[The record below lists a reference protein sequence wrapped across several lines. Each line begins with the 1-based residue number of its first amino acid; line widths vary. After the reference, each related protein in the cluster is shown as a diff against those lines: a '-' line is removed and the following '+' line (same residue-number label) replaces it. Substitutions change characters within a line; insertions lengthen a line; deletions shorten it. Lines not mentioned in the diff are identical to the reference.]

1 MSGRL
6 DAVDL
11 TLSMSREA
19 SEARLQVLQQRL
31 LELRLVSAGLL
42 GNGHLGP
49 PLCVMFEGWDASG
62 KGGSIKR
69 LVASLDP
76 RHVTVAEFGVP
87 TEEEKRHHFLWRFVP
102 SLPGWGEM
110 SVFDRSWYGRVLVER
125 VEGFATGGEWKRAYD
140 EINDFEKMLIEEG
153 VTLVKFWLHI
163 SSEEQARRYEQRRD
177 DPLRHWKLTDEDW
190 RNRSKR
196 AAYLDAAEEMFERTD
211 SKHAPWD
218 IVAAESKH
226 YARVAVLDTVIA
238 RSRHA
243 MEDAG
248 LTIPDLKTS
257 SERTTAKA
265 P

>member
-11 TLSMSREA
+11 SLSMSRED
-19 SEARLQVLQQRL
+19 SEARLRVLQQRL

-42 GNGHLGP
+42 GNGSLGP

-62 KGGSIKR
+62 KGGSIRR

-76 RHVTVAEFGVP
+76 RHVVVAEFGVP
-87 TEEEKRHHFLWRFVP
+87 TDEQKRHHFLWRFVP

-125 VEGFATGGEWKRAYD
+125 VEGFATDREWKRAYE

-153 VTLVKFWLHI
+153 ATLVKFWLHI
-163 SSEEQARRYEQRRD
+163 SPEEQARRFEERQH
-177 DPLRHWKLTDEDW
+177 DPLRRWKLTDEDW

-196 AAYLDAAEEMFERTD
+196 GAYLDAAEEMFKRTD
-211 SKHAPWD
+211 SKHAPWE
-218 IVAAESKH
+218 IIAAESKH
-226 YARVAVLDTVIA
+226 YARVAVLETVIA
-238 RSRHA
+238 RTKQA
-243 MEDAG
+243 MERAG
-248 LTIPDLKTS
+248 IVIPDLKVPNKPIPS
-257 SERTTAKA
+257 SA